1 MIRMVNERLMGG
13 HMSSVLISIPGQVDS
28 DFGQLCEAPSTRRR
42 AGKKG
47 RNRKPL
53 SYAEL
58 VQRSGITNIIFR
70 YSTGTFHALDA
81 NGEEVVSGKTVKDII
96 SAL

>member
-1 MIRMVNERLMGG
+1 MSIGASSTTGIGAVLARGAENEAT
-13 HMSSVLISIPGQVDS
+13 S
-28 DFGQLCEAPSTRRR
+28 DEEEAEAEADTEEE
-42 AGKKG
+42 
-47 RNRKPL
+47 PL